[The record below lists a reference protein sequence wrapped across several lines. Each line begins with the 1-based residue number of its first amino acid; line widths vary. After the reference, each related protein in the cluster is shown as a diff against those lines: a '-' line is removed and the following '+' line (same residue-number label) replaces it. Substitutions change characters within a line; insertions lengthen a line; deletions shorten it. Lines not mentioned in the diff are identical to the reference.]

1 MIPRR
6 FVVRVV
12 KHIVCFIT
20 LAQALDSLLICCPG
34 CRTFAASFV
43 DFCLYIFSVLTR
55 IKLVAFSNLLNLSHI
70 NVKQMGAS
78 VSTQFC
84 PSHFNLVLTRFLF
97 YYQTCPPFAVS
108 PSSAHSNHYNTIG
121 KNNRE
126 TRRDGAAAQRK
137 KEFFL

>member
-34 CRTFAASFV
+34 CRTFVASFV
-43 DFCLYIFSVLTR
+43 DYCLYIFRVLTQ
-55 IKLVAFSNLLNLSHI
+55 IKLAAFSNLLNLSHGK
-70 NVKQMGAS
+70 VKQMGAS

-84 PSHFNLVLTRFLF
+84 PSHFILVLIQFLFIIIIFFFFLLPFLLLLF
-97 YYQTCPPFAVS
+97 YYYLFITQK
-108 PSSAHSNHYNTIG
+108 Y
-121 KNNRE
+121 
-126 TRRDGAAAQRK
+126 RK
-137 KEFFL
+137 WALVHTKK